1 MEEYIKKTVLR
12 EERQKGKNKN
22 ITVDVHVLKKEEN
35 HETFI
40 KKTLETMKMFRNT
53 NSASQKD
60 KENGYYFFYCIR
72 SGNPLEGS
80 YKSAGCMAYTS
91 FKVKNDWL
99 SHKIIVQHTSKEH
112 NGHNATCEKE
122 GHFQTVCP
130 DLVKQ
135 IEEWISLGV
144 KPDIILLE
152 AHKWSRSHGH
162 NDLNNRQYFVTP
174 KDIESIHTCLLR
186 RNHLDKN
193 DAISSAQLLTGQ
205 CKDNVVFFQPF
216 SHEKDLIIILQTP
229 NMKENLNR
237 HGKNII
243 FLDATHCVNQ
253 YNFPLYTLA
262 IRDDYGHGVP
272 IAFIIT
278 SSEKEATLVM
288 ALQQFKR
295 VCPAP
300 RCFMVD
306 KDMCEINALRKVFSE
321 SDILLCWYHVMQAVV
336 RWLTKTDSGVSGS
349 SNIDVRTEIVSF
361 VKKMKLC
368 TTEHDFKSTA
378 EQFFTRF
385 EDFPA
390 LCSYFRVHWLEIGHM
405 WSDFGRCYDHAA
417 SDTNNLVERFFHRLK
432 YQFLGGIRNR
442 RLDDLIKIL
451 LKKTDGYFQTIQDLH
466 AVGRMKNASLKSGQ
480 ILESAS
486 RLVEKGWEKDIQLI
500 DHDMYIYEIPSEQ
513 TSGLSYKV
521 CPSESFCSCPMGI
534 RGHRCKHLVLTDL
547 LSKNVSQK
555 FPALDFQLNA
565 HATVI
570 QQKQL
575 YSVLCFDTKEVDVK
589 SLCNERIYH
598 TSATTLQCTCCTYS
612 YYKKC
617 ACLLL
622 ACELFDVKIK
632 TAVSTLDQDTSLQEN
647 MNTAANHS
655 KTEIEMLN
663 EILETVKQWQTI
675 PKDICHKIQDL
686 HDNVT
691 NACITGPKLPE
702 ANVDL
707 TRKIRPL
714 FPHRAKNVKR
724 CYRKNL
730 KRLNTK
736 AK

>member
-1 MEEYIKKTVLR
+1 MMS
-12 EERQKGKNKN
+12 ERKR
-22 ITVDVHVLKKEEN
+22 DVHCL
-35 HETFI
+35 F
-40 KKTLETMKMFRNT
+40 MF
-53 NSASQKD
+53 
-60 KENGYYFFYCIR
+60 
-72 SGNPLEGS
+72 
-80 YKSAGCMAYTS
+80 
-91 FKVKNDWL
+91 
-99 SHKIIVQHTSKEH
+99 
-112 NGHNATCEKE
+112 
-122 GHFQTVCP
+122 
-130 DLVKQ
+130 LV
-135 IEEWISLGV
+135 
-144 KPDIILLE
+144 
-152 AHKWSRSHGH
+152 
-162 NDLNNRQYFVTP
+162 YFV
-174 KDIESIHTCLLR
+174 S
-186 RNHLDKN
+186 
-193 DAISSAQLLTGQ
+193 
-205 CKDNVVFFQPF
+205 F
-216 SHEKDLIIILQTP
+216 
-229 NMKENLNR
+229 
-237 HGKNII
+237 
-243 FLDATHCVNQ
+243 
-253 YNFPLYTLA
+253 
-262 IRDDYGHGVP
+262 
-272 IAFIIT
+272 
-278 SSEKEATLVM
+278 
-288 ALQQFKR
+288 
-295 VCPAP
+295 

-390 LCSYFRVHWLEIGHM
+390 LCSYFRVHWLEKGHM

-521 CPSESFCSCPMGI
+521 CPSE
-534 RGHRCKHLVLTDL
+534 RT
-547 LSKNVSQK
+547 
-555 FPALDFQLNA
+555 
-565 HATVI
+565 
-570 QQKQL
+570 
-575 YSVLCFDTKEVDVK
+575 VLCFDTKEVDVK

-622 ACELFDVKIK
+622 ACELFDVKLK

-707 TRKIRPL
+707 RRKIRPL